1 MGNEKDF
8 QQYLLDNENNPEADI
23 ILKKILEDV
32 PSENA
37 MLAEEGFKEF
47 ALRTGLKRRSF
58 FRAVRRTAISV
69 AASLFLPLLAI
80 SIWGLRKASDANT
93 PWAQVNTTFSETR
106 ELSLPDG
113 TKVQLRPCSQI
124 IYPEKFFGRTRK
136 VLLTGEAFLDV
147 AKDARR
153 KFVVSAGDMDITV
166 HGTRFNV
173 SSFPGNEEDEVA
185 LLEGSVEMSLRGR
198 GGSVFLSPGELVKYD
213 KQSGTVERRSFAA
226 NYYEDVLRAG
236 GLQFNN
242 ERLADIAA
250 SLTRQFNVNVVVADE
265 SLASERYFASFIN
278 GEGLDDILAALN
290 TGGHFRINKKNSI
303 IYLSK

>member
-80 SIWGLRKASDANT
+80 SIWGLKKASDANT

>member
-37 MLAEEGFKEF
+37 TLAEEGFKEF

-213 KQSGTVERRSFAA
+213 KQSGTVERRNFAA

>member
-213 KQSGTVERRSFAA
+213 KQSGTVERRSFAT